1 MCPLQLWFLRS
12 FDSRTHHQSKIL
24 TLPLPIQT
32 SLIWWTRLLNL
43 LRGVPFLTSPPSM
56 TLTTDA
62 SLWGWG
68 AHLEGSCVWGQWPT
82 SLRSK
87 HIDFLELLAILWAL
101 QSFQDDVKGRVV
113 QILSDNMT
121 AVHYVNKQGGTV
133 SRSLCHLAFSL
144 WDFCIGLNIT
154 PVATN
159 LLGTLNTLADAV
171 SRGGPFPPRTTGGSC
186 LASSSFPV
194 LRNTI
199 GGCVCLCSKQAM
211 PSLLQQRPH

>member
-1 MCPLQLWFLRS
+1 
-12 FDSRTHHQSKIL
+12 
-24 TLPLPIQT
+24 
-32 SLIWWTRLLNL
+32 
-43 LRGVPFLTSPPSM
+43 
-56 TLTTDA
+56 
-62 SLWGWG
+62 
-68 AHLEGSCVWGQWPT
+68 
-82 SLRSK
+82 
-87 HIDFLELLAILWAL
+87 
-101 QSFQDDVKGRVV
+101 
-113 QILSDNMT
+113 MT

-194 LRNTI
+194 LGNTI

-211 PSLLQQRPH
+211 PSLLQQRPHRSQVTWKWASPGLDGVVPLSVLSSTFNFMGHSEISS